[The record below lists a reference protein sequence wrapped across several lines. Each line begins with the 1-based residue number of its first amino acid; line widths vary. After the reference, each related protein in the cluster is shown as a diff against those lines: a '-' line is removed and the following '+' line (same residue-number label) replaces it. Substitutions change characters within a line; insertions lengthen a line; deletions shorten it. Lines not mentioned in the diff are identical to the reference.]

1 MMRIKPF
8 TEMLAL
14 AKQKHCTVGAFN
26 VVNMETLQAVARAA
40 NVAGSPVII
49 QVYHG
54 DLQFG
59 GPSYFVA
66 LAEAAAAEVSVPV
79 CLSLDHG
86 QQYEQAIECIEAGF
100 SGVMIDLSTEDFD
113 RNVASTKKV
122 VEVAHAKGVSVE
134 AELGKIFDADSS
146 LDKIAAGMTD
156 PVMAREFVKQTG
168 IDALAVSV
176 GTAHGIYAEKPKIN
190 FKLLEE
196 LITTIPAPVV
206 VHGGSDTPDQD
217 VLEIVR
223 LGTAKL
229 NIGTDLMKAFNQ
241 GLIETLHNVSVPP
254 RTALTAARSR
264 VEEVVRYKLSLLNHY
279 RQS

>member
-1 MMRIKPF
+1 MRIKPF

-14 AKQKHCTVGAFN
+14 AKEKHFTVGAFN

-40 NVAGSPVII
+40 NAAGSPVII

-59 GPSYFVA
+59 GPAYFAA

-86 QQYEQAIECIEAGF
+86 QKYEQAIECIEAGF

-113 RNVASTKKV
+113 INVASTKKV

-146 LDKIAAGMTD
+146 LDKIASGMTD
-156 PVMAREFVKQTG
+156 PAMAREFVKQTG

-196 LITTIPAPVV
+196 LITSIPIPIV

-254 RTALTAARSR
+254 RTALTAARDR
-264 VEEVVRYKLSLLNHY
+264 VEEVVRYKLNMLNRY